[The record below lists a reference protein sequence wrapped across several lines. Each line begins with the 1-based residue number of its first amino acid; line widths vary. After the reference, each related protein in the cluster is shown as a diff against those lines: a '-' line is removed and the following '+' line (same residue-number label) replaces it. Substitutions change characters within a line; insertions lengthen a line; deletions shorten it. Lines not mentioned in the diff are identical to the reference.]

1 MLIEEN
7 NLLNRIKIRQG
18 DLLDSAI
25 SFRDADAVTMYLLP
39 QLIEALR
46 PKLEEQLQPDCRVVS
61 ELFTVKGWEPMKVKR
76 TSHLGRVHL
85 YRMDS
90 I

>member
-46 PKLEEQLQPDCRVVS
+46 PKLFLSRKKNVDEKEREHV
-61 ELFTVKGWEPMKVKR
+61 
-76 TSHLGRVHL
+76 
-85 YRMDS
+85 
-90 I
+90 